1 MSAFVPAPNTRWAL
15 NITAAGVGELV
26 DAAASGRLDAVK
38 ELLAARQEMGA
49 ARDNWWNCELLALTN
64 AGIGGH
70 AAVVEFL
77 LNAEPVYFTSVFSSG
92 GDGVGGDDVLN
103 AAAERGSVAILK
115 LLLEAGLTKDP
126 LGEGLQ
132 LAAANGHVAAVEFLL
147 VSKVSDVNQIN
158 GKKRDESASYITPTA
173 LWKASDA
180 GHADVVKLLLE
191 WGAEVNAISLNKT
204 PLRRA
209 RLWGHDKVTEL
220 LLAAGGQE
228 ETPEGN
234 KTENFDLSQKLALT
248 LNLGK
253 LNLRKPTSVVEE
265 SRQKGTVTRNKE
277 SGPI

>member
-1 MSAFVPAPNTRWAL
+1 MSAFVPAPNTSWAL

-49 ARDNWWNCELLALTN
+49 ARDHWWNCELLALTN

-77 LNAEPVYFTSVFSSG
+77 LNAEPVFFTNVFSRHC
-92 GDGVGGDDVLN
+92 GGDDVLN

-126 LGEGLQ
+126 LAEGLQ

-147 VSKVSDVNQIN
+147 VSKVSDVNQISTKMRH
-158 GKKRDESASYITPTA
+158 GQSCGVMMCPTA
-173 LWKASDA
+173 LWTASDA
-180 GHADVVKLLLE
+180 GHMNVVKLLLE
-191 WGAEVNAISLNKT
+191 WGAEVNATSLRQT

-209 RLWGHDKVTEL
+209 RAGGHDKVTEL

-228 ETPEGN
+228 EAPKGN
-234 KTENFDLSQKLALT
+234 KTEKLDMGRFSA
-248 LNLGK
+248 LNLS
-253 LNLRKPTSVVEE
+253 LRKQTSVVEE
-265 SRQKGTVTRNKE
+265 SRQKGTATRNKE
-277 SGPI
+277 SGLI

>member
-1 MSAFVPAPNTRWAL
+1 MSAFVPAPNTGGAL
-15 NITAAGVGELV
+15 DVTAAGVGELV

-49 ARDNWWNCELLALTN
+49 ARDQWAECKLLALTS

-77 LNAEPVYFTSVFSSG
+77 LNAEPVYFTDVFSRPPSNG
-92 GDGVGGDDVLN
+92 FSRLDGGDDVFN

-126 LGEGLQ
+126 LTEGLQ

-147 VSKVSDVNQIN
+147 VSRVSHVNQISTKWFH
-158 GKKRDESASYITPTA
+158 GLSRVCPTA
-173 LWKASDA
+173 LWTASDA

-191 WGAEVNAISLNKT
+191 WGAEVNAISLRQT

-209 RLWGHDKVTEL
+209 RAGGHDKVMEL

-228 ETPEGN
+228 EAPKGN
-234 KTENFDLSQKLALT
+234 KTEKLDMGRFSAL
-248 LNLGK
+248 N

-265 SRQKGTVTRNKE
+265 SRQKGTVTCNKE

>member
-126 LGEGLQ
+126 LAEGLQ

-147 VSKVSDVNQIN
+147 VSKVSHVNQIN
-158 GKKRDESASYITPTA
+158 TKFRHGLVFFGPTA
-173 LWKASDA
+173 LWTASDA
-180 GHADVVKLLLE
+180 GHMNVVKLLLE
-191 WGAEVNAISLNKT
+191 WGAEVNATSLRQT

-209 RLWGHDKVTEL
+209 RAGGHDKVTEL

-228 ETPEGN
+228 EAPKGI
-234 KTENFDLSQKLALT
+234 KTEKLDMGRFSA
-248 LNLGK
+248 LNLS
-253 LNLRKPTSVVEE
+253 LRKPTSVVEE
-265 SRQKGTVTRNKE
+265 SRQKGTATRNKE
-277 SGPI
+277 SGLI

>member
-38 ELLAARQEMGA
+38 ELLAARQEIGD
-49 ARDNWWNCELLALTN
+49 ARDHWYEFEYVALTN

-126 LGEGLQ
+126 LAEGLQ

-147 VSKVSDVNQIN
+147 VSKVSDVNQISTKFRH
-158 GKKRDESASYITPTA
+158 GLVFFGPTA
-173 LWKASDA
+173 LWTASDA
-180 GHADVVKLLLE
+180 GHMNVVKLLLE